1 MSLCRMR
8 PSRTL
13 AKLRAGGI
21 ASCFKLNL
29 ADARAAEIAALA
41 GFDCLWTD
49 REHVPNDLSAVEAC
63 IWAAKAHDTDVI
75 VRVSRGGYSDYI
87 RPLELDAAGIMVPH
101 VMSLADAQN
110 VVRMTR
116 FHPVGRR
123 PVDGGNADGA
133 YCGVAFNDYLLQAN
147 EQRMVIVQI
156 EDPEPL
162 DDLDAIAALDGIDM
176 LFFGP
181 GDFSQG
187 IGAPGEWTHPRL
199 LEARRRVAEAAL
211 AHGKFAGTVA
221 GPDQID
227 AWVDMGYRFLSVG
240 ADVVGLSQ
248 YCGTL
253 MAAFA
258 KHPEPV
264 GVRVYGGCE
273 KAR

>member
-1 MSLCRMR
+1 MSELKMR

-13 AKLRAGGI
+13 AKLRSGGV

-29 ADARAAEIAALA
+29 ADARAAEIAAMA

-49 REHVPNDLSAVEAC
+49 REHVPNDLSAVEKI
-63 IWAAKAHDTDVI
+63 IWAAKAYDTDVL
-75 VRVSRGGYSDYI
+75 VRVPRGGYSDYI
-87 RPLELDAAGIMVPH
+87 LPLELDAAGIMVPH
-101 VMSLADAQN
+101 IMSLADAQN

-133 YCGVAFNDYLLQAN
+133 YCRIGFNDYLQQAN
-147 EQRMVIVQI
+147 AQRMVIVQI

-181 GDFSQG
+181 GDFSHG
-187 IGAPGEWTHPRL
+187 IGAPGEWTHPKL
-199 LEARRRVAEAAL
+199 LDTRRRVAEAAL

-221 GPDQID
+221 GVGQIGEF
-227 AWVDMGYRFLSVG
+227 VGMGYRFLSVG

-248 YCGTL
+248 YCDTL
-253 MAAFA
+253 AAAFA
-258 KHPEPV
+258 GK
-264 GVRVYGGCE
+264 
-273 KAR
+273 